1 MLFAKEG
8 DDLAITGSRCLP
20 TENDA
25 NQNIMTKSVL
35 PAVWQ
40 TKLNKY
46 SEPVNKYYIS
56 FGASFVIERAKSEVK
71 SRYLDFV

>member
-1 MLFAKEG
+1 
-8 DDLAITGSRCLP
+8 
-20 TENDA
+20 
-25 NQNIMTKSVL
+25 MTKSVL

-56 FGASFVIERAKSEVK
+56 FGESFVIERAKSEVK